1 MRKKWYLKN
10 SSVILF
16 ASMKEIAFIMEND
29 IARSRLTDKE
39 WKMQDSYYSTLLQ
52 LAAPFILFLLQVWFR
67 YTSICFYLFII
78 LFTLYHK

>member
-16 ASMKEIAFIMEND
+16 ANMKEIAFMEND

-39 WKMQDSYYSTLLQ
+39 WKIHIVAL
-52 LAAPFILFLLQVWFR
+52 
-67 YTSICFYLFII
+67 C
-78 LFTLYHK
+78 